1 MLSHG
6 ICMDG
11 ECHCFQVM
19 LKSRIATVHS
29 ISLCHLAECSLALG
43 WKCMM
48 NFWMLNE
55 SLLTLSMMHCWAEE
69 TSMQVFE

>member
-11 ECHCFQVM
+11 GCHCFQVT
-19 LKSRIATVHS
+19 LKSRTATVCS
-29 ISLCHLAECSLALG
+29 ISLCHLAECSLVLG

-55 SLLTLSMMHCWAEE
+55 SLLTLSVMHCWAVE